1 MEILEKNIKNK
12 IHFVG
17 IGGIGMSGIA
27 EVLFSQG
34 HKIQGS
40 DLSNNKNIKR
50 LKKKG
55 IKVFLGH
62 SPKNLKG
69 VNILV
74 ISSAIKNNN
83 SELKFAKKNKIL
95 IYKRSDILAA
105 LMKYNETIAITGSH
119 GKTTTASLISS
130 VLESANFDPTTIIGG
145 IVNKYKST
153 TRIGQSNWMVVE
165 VDESDGSLVNLF
177 PKIAV
182 ITNVNKEHIDFY
194 KTYANLKKYFLCFI
208 NNIPFDGVAIYCRD
222 NLDLKDLISKSK
234 KKNKISYGFEKGSD
248 VRATNI
254 LINEKG
260 SFFDINIKKTNL
272 LRKETIKKVQ
282 LNILGKHNIQN
293 SLAAVTVAKILNI
306 NINDLKNA
314 FKKFGGVERRFTL
327 VCNFKGIKIIDDYAH
342 HPEEIKATLNLARIL
357 KPKKIIVIFQPHRFS
372 RFKNLYF
379 DFKKT
384 LKKCDKLYVSDVYA
398 AGEKKI
404 NYVSKER
411 FVNEMNKNKK
421 NFAKTLDNFNHLP
434 KIILNEAE
442 RGDIVI
448 FVGAGDIS
456 KWVNDLPSKLKK
468 LKNLNV

>member
-1 MEILEKNIKNK
+1 MKILEKNIKNK

-34 HKIQGS
+34 YEIQGS
-40 DLSNNKNIKR
+40 DLSNNINTKR

-55 IKVFLGH
+55 IKIFLGH
-62 SPKNLKG
+62 SPKNLKN

-74 ISSAIKNNN
+74 VSSAIKNNN
-83 SELKFAKKNKIL
+83 IELKFAKKNKIL
-95 IYKRSDILAA
+95 IYKRSDMLAA
-105 LMKYNETIAITGSH
+105 LMKYNESIAVTGSH
-119 GKTTTASLISS
+119 GKTTTTSLISS
-130 VLESANFDPTTIIGG
+130 VLESANLDPTTIIGG

-153 TRIGQSNWMVVE
+153 TRIGKSNWMVVE
-165 VDESDGSLVNLF
+165 ADESDGSLVNLF

-182 ITNVNKEHIDFY
+182 ITNINKEHIDFY
-194 KTYANLKKYFLCFI
+194 KTYKNLKKYFFYFI
-208 NNIPFDGVAIYCRD
+208 NNIPFDGAAIYCKD
-222 NLDLKDLISKSK
+222 NLDLKRLILKSK
-234 KKNKISYGFEKGSD
+234 KKNKISYGLQKGSD

-272 LRKETIKKVQ
+272 LKKEVIKKVQ
-282 LNILGKHNIQN
+282 LNVLGKHNIQN

-306 NINDLKNA
+306 STFDLKNA
-314 FKKFGGVERRFTL
+314 FKKFKGVKRRFTL

-342 HPEEIKATLNLARIL
+342 HPEEIKATLNLTKIL
-357 KPKKIIVIFQPHRFS
+357 KPKKVIVIFQPHRFS
-372 RFKNLYF
+372 RFKNLYL
-379 DFKKT
+379 DFRKV
-384 LKKCDKLYVSDVYA
+384 LNNCDKLYVTDVYA

-404 NYVSKER
+404 RSISKEN
-411 FVNEMNKNKK
+411 FVNEMNNNKK
-421 NFAKTLDNFNHLP
+421 NFAEILDDFNHLP
-434 KIILNEAE
+434 QIILNEAE

-468 LKNLNV
+468 LKI

>member
-1 MEILEKNIKNK
+1 MKILKKNIKNK

-34 HKIQGS
+34 YKIQGS
-40 DLSNNKNIKR
+40 DLLNNSNTKR
-50 LKKKG
+50 LKRKG

-62 SPKNLKG
+62 SPKNLKD

-74 ISSAIKNNN
+74 VSSAIKNNN

-95 IYKRSDILAA
+95 IYKRSDMLAA
-105 LMKYNETIAITGSH
+105 LMKYNETIAVTGSH
-119 GKTTTASLISS
+119 GKTTTTSLISS

-153 TRIGQSNWMVVE
+153 TRIGKSNWMVVE
-165 VDESDGSLVNLF
+165 ADESDGSLVNLF

-182 ITNVNKEHIDFY
+182 ITNVNKEHMDFY

-208 NNIPFDGVAIYCRD
+208 NNIPFDGIAIYCRD
-222 NLDLKDLISKSK
+222 NLDLKNLVSKSN

-248 VRATNI
+248 VRATNV
-254 LINEKG
+254 LINQKG
-260 SFFDINIKKTNL
+260 SFFNINIKKTNL
-272 LRKETIKKVQ
+272 LKKETIKKVR

-306 NINDLKNA
+306 NTIDLKNA
-314 FKKFGGVERRFTL
+314 FKMFDGVKRRFTL

-342 HPEEIKATLNLARIL
+342 HPEEIKATLNLAKIL
-357 KPKKIIVIFQPHRFS
+357 KPKKVIVIFQPHRFS
-372 RFKNLYF
+372 RFKSLYH

-384 LKKCDKLYVSDVYA
+384 LKNCDKLYVTDVYA
-398 AGEKKI
+398 AGEKRIKSI
-404 NYVSKER
+404 SKES
-411 FVNEMNKNKK
+411 FVAEMNKNKK

-434 KIILNEAE
+434 QIILNEAKY
-442 RGDIVI
+442 GDIVI
-448 FVGAGDIS
+448 FIGAGDIS
-456 KWVNDLPSKLKK
+456 KWVNNLLKK
-468 LKNLNV
+468 LNKLKF

>member
-40 DLSNNKNIKR
+40 DLLNNKNIKR

-95 IYKRSDILAA
+95 IYKRSDVLAA
-105 LMKYNETIAITGSH
+105 LMKYNKTIAVTGSH
-119 GKTTTASLISS
+119 GKTTTTSLISS

-194 KTYANLKKYFLCFI
+194 KTYANLKKYFFCFI

-234 KKNKISYGFEKGSD
+234 KK
-248 VRATNI
+248 
-254 LINEKG
+254 
-260 SFFDINIKKTNL
+260 IKL
-272 LRKETIKKVQ
+272 VMDLKKVAMLELQ
-282 LNILGKHNIQN
+282 
-293 SLAAVTVAKILNI
+293 
-306 NINDLKNA
+306 
-314 FKKFGGVERRFTL
+314 
-327 VCNFKGIKIIDDYAH
+327 
-342 HPEEIKATLNLARIL
+342 
-357 KPKKIIVIFQPHRFS
+357 IF
-372 RFKNLYF
+372 
-379 DFKKT
+379 
-384 LKKCDKLYVSDVYA
+384 
-398 AGEKKI
+398 
-404 NYVSKER
+404 
-411 FVNEMNKNKK
+411 
-421 NFAKTLDNFNHLP
+421 
-434 KIILNEAE
+434 
-442 RGDIVI
+442 
-448 FVGAGDIS
+448 
-456 KWVNDLPSKLKK
+456 
-468 LKNLNV
+468 

>member
-1 MEILEKNIKNK
+1 MKILEKNIKNK
-12 IHFVG
+12 IHFLG

-34 HKIQGS
+34 YKIQGS

-95 IYKRSDILAA
+95 IYKRSDVLAA
-105 LMKYNETIAITGSH
+105 LMKYNKTIAVTGSH
-119 GKTTTASLISS
+119 GKTTTTSLISS

-145 IVNKYKST
+145 IVNKYKGT

-282 LNILGKHNIQN
+282 LNVLGKHNIEN

-306 NINDLKNA
+306 STFDLKNA
-314 FKKFGGVERRFTL
+314 FKKFNGVKRRFTL
-327 VCNFKGIKIIDDYAH
+327 VCSFKGVKIIDDYAH
-342 HPEEIKATLNLARIL
+342 HPEEIKATLNLAKIL
-357 KPKKIIVIFQPHRFS
+357 KPKKLIVIFQPHRFS
-372 RFKNLYF
+372 RFKSLYL
-379 DFKKT
+379 DFKKV
-384 LKKCDKLYVSDVYA
+384 LKNCDKLYVTDVYA

-404 NYVSKER
+404 KSISKEN
-411 FVNEMNKNKK
+411 FVNEMNNNKK
-421 NFAKTLDNFNHLP
+421 NFAEILDDFNHLP
-434 KIILNEAE
+434 QIILNEAE
-442 RGDIVI
+442 QGDIVI
-448 FVGAGDIS
+448 FIGAGDIS
-456 KWVNDLPSKLKK
+456 KWVNDLPKKLNKLK
-468 LKNLNV
+468 L